1 MTEYMKEAEALVDK
15 HAACRYMPTNRE
27 YLARMLADPDWLDDG
42 GAAWEAMV
50 NYNINCPYLG
60 NDERAHC
67 HGKSLDYV
75 TGPDSREH
83 CVACKMEWLE
93 QEVDS

>member
-1 MTEYMKEAEALVDK
+1 MTEYMKEAEALVEK
-15 HAACRYMPTNRE
+15 HNACKYMPTNRE

-50 NYNINCPYLG
+50 NYNINCPYFEG
-60 NDERAHC
+60 DERAHC
-67 HGKSLDYV
+67 HGKPLDYCI
-75 TGPDSREH
+75 GPDAQDH

-93 QEVDS
+93 QEMDS